1 MLFFCSIL
9 PIVTALVLMT
19 KFKMK
24 PGLALPLSLCLTAL
38 SGFFVWD
45 MPLLQIFAVSIFGVL
60 KSLDII
66 LIVFS
71 AVFLLNIL
79 KRNNAMEII
88 NNTFAGISPDRR
100 IQMVIIA
107 WLFSSFIEGAAG
119 FGSAPAL
126 AAPLLAGLGFPV
138 VFACVAALVG
148 NTLPVPFGAVGTPT
162 ITLNSILQKNIT
174 SYGLEVDSF
183 CEKLLT
189 VFTDISLISGIFLPF
204 VMVAFVILLDK
215 GKNKLRSCLEILP
228 FCLVSGIVYFV
239 PWKLT
244 AMYLGPELPSMIG
257 AMIALPI
264 VILLLKLK
272 VKFFVP
278 RNNWEFSSSSAPCGE
293 IKHYSFKEYLN
304 AWSAYLLIAAILV
317 LTRLPMLPLKKYLT
331 SFSLELPSVLGVA
344 GTQFKWTILY
354 NPGLFPILFVALLVM
369 AVNKD
374 KRVFQTAGASGRQ
387 VLQAAIAIAV
397 SFSIVQ
403 IMIFSNEQPEGI
415 PGMLNVIATAA
426 AAYLGKAYILAAPF
440 IGVLGTFFSG
450 SCTVSNILFGSIQ
463 FDSACRAGLPP
474 DLITALQNIGG
485 GIGSMIRISG
495 VVATTATVNAVGK
508 EGKILC
514 LNCIPAAVMVLLAL
528 LAAFICM

>member
-24 PGLALPLSLCLTAL
+24 PGLALPVSLCLTAL

-45 MPLLQIFAVSIFGVL
+45 MPLMQIFAVSIFGVL

-126 AAPLLAGLGFPV
+126 AAPLLAGLGFPIV
-138 VFACVAALVG
+138 SACIAALVG

-174 SYGLEVDSF
+174 SSGLEVNSF

-189 VFTDISLISGIFLPF
+189 VFTDISLFSGIFLPF
-204 VMVAFVILLDK
+204 IMVAFVILLDK
-215 GKNKLRSCLEILP
+215 GKGKWRACLEILP
-228 FCLVSGIVYFV
+228 FCLFSGIVYFV
-239 PWKLT
+239 PWKMT
-244 AMYLGPELPSMIG
+244 AMYLGPELPSMLG
-257 AMIALPI
+257 AMIALPA

-272 VKFFVP
+272 VKFLVP
-278 RNNWEFSSSSAPCGE
+278 HNVWEFSSSVPCGNV
-293 IKHYSFKEYLN
+293 KHYSFKEYLS

-331 SFSLELPSVLGVA
+331 SFSLELSSIFGVA
-344 GTQFKWTILY
+344 GTQFKWAIFY
-354 NPGLFPILFVALLVM
+354 NPGLFPILFVALLLMLVS
-369 AVNKD
+369 KD
-374 KRVFQTAGASGRQ
+374 KKVFQVAGDSGKQ
-387 VLQAAIAIAV
+387 VLQASIAIAV

-426 AAYLGKAYILAAPF
+426 AECLGRAYIFAAPF

-463 FDSACRAGLPP
+463 FDSAFRAGLPP
-474 DLITALQNIGG
+474 DVVTALQNIGG

-495 VVATTATVNAVGK
+495 VVATTATVNAAGK

-514 LNCIPAAVMVLLAL
+514 LNCIPVAVMVLLAL
-528 LAAFICM
+528 LGAFICM

>member
-9 PIVTALVLMT
+9 PIATALVLMT

-24 PGLALPLSLCLTAL
+24 PGTALPLSFCLTAL
-38 SGFFVWD
+38 SGFFIWK
-45 MPLLQIFAVSIFGVL
+45 MPLLQILAVSVFGML

-138 VFACVAALVG
+138 IFACIAALVG

-174 SYGLEVDSF
+174 ESGLEVDPF

-189 VFTDISLISGIFLPF
+189 SFTDISLISGIFLPF
-204 VMVAFVILLDK
+204 IMVVFVILLDN

-228 FCLVSGIVYFV
+228 FCLFSGIVYFI
-239 PWKLT
+239 PWKLA
-244 AMYLGPELPSMIG
+244 AMYLGPELPSMLG

-264 VILLLKLK
+264 VILLLKLN
-272 VKFFVP
+272 VKFLVP
-278 RNNWEFSSSSAPCGE
+278 RNVWAFSSAAPCGE
-293 IKHYSFKEYLN
+293 KKHYSFKEYLN

-317 LTRLPMLPLKKYLT
+317 LTRLPMLPFKKYLT
-331 SFSLELPSVLGVA
+331 SFSLELPSVFGVS
-344 GTQFKWTILY
+344 GTQFKWTIFY
-354 NPGLFPILFVALLVM
+354 NPGLFPILFVALLLMV
-369 AVNKD
+369 AGRD
-374 KRVFQTAGASGRQ
+374 KKVFQVAADSGRQ
-387 VLQAAIAIAV
+387 VLQAAAAIAV
-397 SFSIVQ
+397 SFAIVQ
-403 IMIFSNEQPEGI
+403 IMIFSNGQGGGM

-426 AAYLGKAYILAAPF
+426 AASLGRAYILAAPV

-463 FDSACRAGLPP
+463 FDSAVRAGLPP

-514 LNCIPAAVMVLLAL
+514 LNCIPAAVMVILSL
-528 LAAFICM
+528 LAALICM